1 MANAEIVTIIV
12 GNDTLA
18 RAGLASLFAGG
29 DGVTVSAQ
37 LSEDE
42 ATPDA
47 MSAFAPQVILWDAG
61 WGPLTPA
68 RLDAIR
74 TLERPV
80 LALVADSTQATEVR
94 PAGVRGLL
102 LRTARLSQLRAA
114 VHALAE
120 GIAVYDPSLTEGG
133 MAIRAGPGIA
143 EELTARELEVLRLLA
158 EGLPNKI
165 IAGKLGVTEHTVKF
179 HVNAILGKLG
189 AQSRTE
195 AVTRATRMGLII
207 L

>member
-1 MANAEIVTIIV
+1 MSDTDVVTIIV

-18 RAGLASLFAGG
+18 RAGLASLFAN
-29 DGVTVSAQ
+29 DAGVAVSAQ
-37 LSEDE
+37 LSEEE
-42 ATPDA
+42 ATPEA
-47 MSAFAPQVILWDAG
+47 VSAFAPQVVLWDAG

-80 LALVADSTQATEVR
+80 LALVADAAQAAEAR

-102 LRTARLSQLRAA
+102 LRTARPSQLRAA
-114 VHALAE
+114 LRAIAE

-133 MAIRAGPGIA
+133 LAVQPGPNIA
-143 EELTARELEVLRLLA
+143 DELTTRELEVLRLLA

-165 IAGKLGVTEHTVKF
+165 IARRLLVTEHTVKF

-195 AVTRATRMGLII
+195 AVTRATRLGLII